1 MITNFNY
8 FCFLKYFLALVDKNM
23 SAKLQKLFDL
33 HLTHALVGRFFSSSS
48 LDSRTLMVR
57 MSATLAPCAIVIWE
71 SVDDK
76 DLEEFFRGVVSNK
89 YFVNYGGNVLGQ
101 LYIV

>member
-1 MITNFNY
+1 
-8 FCFLKYFLALVDKNM
+8 
-23 SAKLQKLFDL
+23 
-33 HLTHALVGRFFSSSS
+33 
-48 LDSRTLMVR
+48 MVR
-57 MSATLAPCAIVIWE
+57 MSATLTPCAIVIWE

-101 LYIV
+101 LYIA